1 MTNNDV
7 SKIELSNQGEQKRNR
22 LPLRLDEGQPNR
34 RIDDAKR
41 NTGNPCAGANID
53 HSQPRIP
60 GQHRAEEQRVK
71 EETSTD
77 AGNCSETSQIVS
89 AVPQEKE
96 IGVALE
102 ARAFLLAGAPLEEGG
117 KRVEERPK
125 AFAALSGH
133 YDPAQAFLLATRP
146 VVRWAELPRSM

>member
-1 MTNNDV
+1 MTDENV
-7 SKIELSNQGEQKRNR
+7 SEIKLSNQVEQKRNR
-22 LPLRLDEGQPNR
+22 LPLRLDEGQSNR

-53 HSQPRIP
+53 HSQPMVP
-60 GQHRAEEQRVK
+60 GQHRAEEQGVK
-71 EETSTD
+71 EENPTD
-77 AGNCSETSQIVS
+77 AGDCAETSQIVS

-102 ARAFLLAGAPLEEGG
+102 ARAFLFAGAPLEEGG

-125 AFAALSGH
+125 AFA
-133 YDPAQAFLLATRP
+133 
-146 VVRWAELPRSM
+146 